1 MLGAVVVP
9 MEDDDEDW
17 FRNIR
22 VLVVQD
28 LLLERSSNTLKS
40 IAELDAKE
48 LQRHRQNSLLWQAR
62 VQHHCRW
69 LQKELPT

>member
-22 VLVVQD
+22 VLMVQD

-48 LQRHRQNSLLWQAR
+48 LQRHRQNGLLWQAR
-62 VQHHCRW
+62 VQHHCGW